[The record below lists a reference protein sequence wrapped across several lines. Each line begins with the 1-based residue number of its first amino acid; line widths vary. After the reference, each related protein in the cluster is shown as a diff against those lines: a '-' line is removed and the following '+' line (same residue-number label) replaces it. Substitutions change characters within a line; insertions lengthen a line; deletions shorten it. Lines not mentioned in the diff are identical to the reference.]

1 MSGRRN
7 TVYFPPIASILLNW
21 TGLMKRTAKKT
32 SWRGRGRGAPHKGR
46 RSLGFGLALVLWP
59 LAVGAAASE
68 APPSPSL
75 PEPPAPVTPR
85 EYANAG
91 TAKLRDGKL
100 REAEALLETA
110 LGSQRDWVQPVALY
124 NLGHVRFG
132 QGLEELKKGPA
143 AAPTAARAR
152 AVSAAV
158 NQALTGADE
167 ALAGNDLRQLI
178 AAYLR
183 GRGVRKELR
192 AATQAVKRALQAHG
206 NALSKW
212 QRASGDFKS
221 TAELEPNAAD
231 ARHNADVV
239 DRHIAKLVDSLQE
252 LQQCAN
258 GLGNQSQELG
268 EKLKQLRGRIPE
280 EDMPPGAAGDDE
292 EEEDQPMGPRPG
304 QQEGPSRDGEEMPL
318 SPEQAGWLLEGF
330 RLDGER
336 RLPMG
341 VDQTG
346 EPRTRNRP
354 TW

>member
-1 MSGRRN
+1 MKSIANERGWLGRAR
-7 TVYFPPIASILLNW
+7 IALNE
-21 TGLMKRTAKKT
+21 
-32 SWRGRGRGAPHKGR
+32 GRGGLWPGLVLLVGLVAARGAQ
-46 RSLGFGLALVLWP
+46 
-59 LAVGAAASE
+59 SE
-68 APPSPSL
+68 AL
-75 PEPPAPVTPR
+75 QPPAQPELPPPTTPR
-85 EYANAG
+85 EYVNAG
-91 TAKLRDGKL
+91 TAKLREGKL
-100 REAEALLETA
+100 REAETFLETA
-110 LGSQRDWVQPVALY
+110 VATQREWVQPVALY

-143 AAPTAARAR
+143 AGPTAARAR

-158 NQALTGADE
+158 DEALAGADE

-183 GRGVRKELR
+183 GRGTRKELK
-192 AATQAVKRALQAHG
+192 AATQAVRRALQAHG
-206 NALSKW
+206 NALNKW

-221 TAELEPNAAD
+221 TVELDPKAAD
-231 ARHNADVV
+231 ARHNAEVV
-239 DRHIAKLVDSLQE
+239 DRHIARLVDSLQE

-258 GLGNQSQELG
+258 GMGDKSRELG

-292 EEEDQPMGPRPG
+292 EEEEQPMGPLPG
-304 QQEGPSRDGEEMPL
+304 QEEGPSRDGQEMPM

-330 RLDGER
+330 RLDGDR

-341 VDQTG
+341 VDQTA